1 MPKVKKVIRDEATGE
16 VKETEEPAQPTTV
29 TGGAVVFKQELIP
42 DESMDTS
49 PSEPTPEE
57 LSPSSDDYDVSI

>member
-1 MPKVKKVIRDEATGE
+1 M
-16 VKETEEPAQPTTV
+16 
-29 TGGAVVFKQELIP
+29 FKQELIA

-57 LSPSSDDYDVSI
+57 LSPSSDDYDVSMRVE